1 MPDVAI
7 VTDSNSGIT
16 QSEGKE
22 LGIFVLPM
30 PFFIE
35 EELHFEDIDFTQ
47 KMFYESLRNDVNVS
61 TSQPSPQDVTGLWKD
76 VLKNHKE
83 LVYIP
88 MSSGLSTSCETAM
101 ALARGFENQVFVVD
115 NKRISVT
122 TRQSVFDAIQ
132 LAEEGLSGSEIKEI
146 LEKTGMEAS
155 IYLLVDTLKYLKKGG
170 RITPAAAMIGSVLK
184 IKPILTIQGDKL
196 DAFAKVRG
204 TKQGK
209 KIMLEAMK
217 KDMEERFV
225 KERAAGE
232 IALEIAYSYGQD
244 EIVDV
249 WREEVKEAFPDIP
262 LDETPLSLSIA
273 CHTGPG
279 VLAIACAKKAVSSE
293 K

>member
-16 QSEGKE
+16 QSEGKK
-22 LGIFVLPM
+22 LGIYVLPM

-47 KMFYESLRNDVNVS
+47 EKFYESLNNDINVS
-61 TSQPSPQDVTGLWKD
+61 TSQPSPGDVTGLWKD
-76 VLKNHKE
+76 LLKEYKE

-88 MSSGLSTSCETAM
+88 MSSGLSASCETAM
-101 ALARGFENQVFVVD
+101 ALSRDFDNRVFVVD

-122 TRQSVFDAIQ
+122 MRQSVLDAIH
-132 LAEEGLSGSEIKEI
+132 LADEGLSGGEIKDL
-146 LEKTGMEAS
+146 LEKTGMDAS
-155 IYLLVDTLKYLKKGG
+155 IYLLVDTLKFLKKGG
-170 RITPAAAMIGSVLK
+170 RVTPAAAMIGSVLK

-209 KIMLEAMK
+209 KIMLDAMK
-217 KDMEERFV
+217 KDMEERFA

-232 IALEIAYSYGQD
+232 MALEISYSYGQD

-249 WREEVKEAFPDIP
+249 WREEVKEAFPDLT
-262 LDETPLSLSIA
+262 LDETPLSLSVA

-279 VLAIACAKKAVSSE
+279 VLAIACAKKVTV
-293 K
+293 KK